1 MNTGILVAVLIYE
14 FVLILGVGLWIAKRE
29 KGQVEGEGSFAL
41 AGRNLPMPVIAITLA
56 LTVLGTAHIL
66 GVFELAWIF
75 GAVAVWFSISHVILL
90 VLVCLTTGLWVRRLG
105 LTTVP
110 EILEAL
116 YGRTTRL
123 FVSCTMAGVIFGI
136 LTIETQ
142 GIGIILA
149 SMTGWDIGKGALVG
163 GMLGIMYVVL
173 AGMKEVGWLN
183 LINAV
188 VMYLSLILATIF
200 LAFKLPGGNYD
211 TVANYYTSSGNDVM
225 LSIYG
230 TQEIFLTFALGVT
243 VAVVFSQSINQM
255 LMQPCM
261 AAASEKTIRRTVWI
275 AAPINGLFGV
285 FAVVIGLT
293 AKTIPEFAA
302 EGPKTAATTML
313 VNYLPPWLAAMLLA
327 SFLAAILS
335 TFAMTCLAPATIFST
350 DIYKRLYR
358 PDAGEKEMAK
368 VIRITIIVLAI
379 IAMAVAAYLP
389 PIIAAMSWL
398 FSWLVPVF
406 WVVVFGLFWKRNAK
420 VAIAMLVASWVA
432 NCLWSFTPLPGMLG
446 WEKVDNPYITLAVTL
461 IIGIVG
467 NLVSTG
473 RNAYFRSDE
482 YHQRIATVES

>member
-1 MNTGILVAVLIYE
+1 
-14 FVLILGVGLWIAKRE
+14 
-29 KGQVEGEGSFAL
+29 
-41 AGRNLPMPVIAITLA
+41 
-56 LTVLGTAHIL
+56 
-66 GVFELAWIF
+66 
-75 GAVAVWFSISHVILL
+75 
-90 VLVCLTTGLWVRRLG
+90 
-105 LTTVP
+105 
-110 EILEAL
+110 
-116 YGRTTRL
+116 
-123 FVSCTMAGVIFGI
+123 
-136 LTIETQ
+136 
-142 GIGIILA
+142 
-149 SMTGWDIGKGALVG
+149 
-163 GMLGIMYVVL
+163 
-173 AGMKEVGWLN
+173 
-183 LINAV
+183 
-188 VMYLSLILATIF
+188 
-200 LAFKLPGGNYD
+200 
-211 TVANYYTSSGNDVM
+211 
-225 LSIYG
+225 
-230 TQEIFLTFALGVT
+230 

-335 TFAMTCLAPATIFST
+335 TFAMTSLAPATIFSN

-358 PDAGEKEMAK
+358 PNASEQEIAK

-420 VAIAMLVASWVA
+420 VAMAMLIASWIA
-432 NCLWSFTPLPGMLG
+432 NCLWSFTPLPQVLGMA
-446 WEKVDNPYITLAVTL
+446 KVDNPYITLAVTL
-461 IIGIVG
+461 VIGIVG
-467 NLVSTG
+467 NLISTG
-473 RNAYFRSDE
+473 RDAYFRSNE
-482 YHQRIATVES
+482 YRARIATVES